1 MRTIIKRL
9 HNFLEETI
17 DPQNL
22 IQKGVDETD
31 IRTCSAFILENTSV
45 LQRKIQYRLDRAD
58 LSQEHVLRLL
68 RTLTSLSNRVFNFL
82 SHRSLAGHP
91 SGQMIRNLYKVSCN
105 KIENILT
112 LLNLFA
118 DRKIVPVSDFAVQ
131 AAVMRLKEMRQQ
143 FESCLTG
150 ADLDPVLKEMTLF
163 SLGHSIRKIGIT
175 WDDCYSLETLMT
187 LLSRERNYSTTSLI
201 NALIR
206 HNFNTPEFFLYCT
219 RMWRNALLE
228 TGSLEQ
234 QLEIVISEKHR
245 IYELSVEGKQIVAD
259 GGKTIAAELREYLYE
274 QYLYLKH
281 LLKLRKSMHQ
291 EKENATQ
298 ITKFPVNLSVP
309 QFGLFIRLQIEK
321 GILPKER
328 VGQLFNFF
336 ATHFY
341 TAGARHISAE
351 SLQKKSTDVEFAT
364 ARQMKGQLI
373 AMLNWLNANYNLS
386 NYS

>member
-1 MRTIIKRL
+1 MRIIIKRL
-9 HNFLEETI
+9 HDFLEETI
-17 DPQNL
+17 DPRNL
-22 IQKGVDETD
+22 LQKGVDETD
-31 IRTCSAFILENTSV
+31 IRTCSAFIQETTSM
-45 LQRKIQYRLDRAD
+45 LQRKIQYRLDGGD
-58 LSQEHVLRLL
+58 LSQEHILRLM
-68 RTLTSLSNRVFNFL
+68 RTLTSLSNRVFKL
-82 SHRSLAGHP
+82 IPHRSLSRHA
-91 SGQMIRNLYKVSCN
+91 SGQMIRNLYKLSCN
-105 KIENILT
+105 KIENILN

-118 DRKIVPVSDFAVQ
+118 ERKIVPVSDFAVR
-131 AAVMRLKEMRQQ
+131 ATVMRLKELQHQ
-143 FESCLTG
+143 FEFCLTG
-150 ADLDPVLKEMTLF
+150 SDLDPVLKEMTLF
-163 SLGHSIRKIGIT
+163 SLGQGIRKTRIT
-175 WDDCYSLETLMT
+175 WDDYYSLETLMT
-187 LLSRERNYSTTSLI
+187 LLSKDRNYNTTSLT

-206 HNFNTPEFFLYCT
+206 HNFNTAEFFLYCT

-234 QLEIVISEKHR
+234 QLETVINEKHR
-245 IYELSVEGKQIVAD
+245 IYELSIEGKQIIAD

-281 LLKLRKSMHQ
+281 LLKVRNSMHQ
-291 EKENATQ
+291 ENENAVQT
-298 ITKFPVNLSVP
+298 TKFPVNLSVP

-364 ARQMKGQLI
+364 ARQMKGELI